1 MARLVVIGGGPSGLA
16 AALFSARRGHSVL
29 ILERDADHPSED
41 ADICFETWRR
51 LGVGQIRQAHQT
63 LALGN
68 LVLTQE
74 APDVF
79 AKLSE
84 DAPLVP
90 MINPPLP
97 GVPMFLGVRRTTF
110 ESGLRQAVDAEP
122 GVDIMT
128 GAIVSGLVANEG
140 TPTPH
145 VSGVRIKDGRII
157 EADLVID
164 ASGRATQI
172 QKWLAAIGARPCP
185 EEHQRV
191 GFTYLTRWYRLNEG
205 AELPQQV
212 IPPGM
217 QSSYGYFLA
226 VLGDRR
232 TFCLV
237 MIVSNDDPLR
247 QALSTPEA
255 FDKVASEVPLQA
267 PWLAAGTGITKPQ
280 AFANVHNCNRSLVD
294 EEGPIVTGLLLVGD
308 SASHTNPTLG
318 RGLSLSLA
326 HAQEAAR
333 SADQATVDPIGHALA
348 FAKWT
353 DDNVGIWYE
362 TQAATDFAAAARM
375 QAIFT
380 GAPVPQAAYPARV
393 FEALATCAATDESFV
408 EVFQSVAGVL
418 TPIKEV
424 LKRPG
429 VMQRIEPFL
438 DNAGHAFPPCP
449 LTRDRFEQLVMSA
462 AG

>member
-1 MARLVVIGGGPSGLA
+1 MARLIVIGGGPSGLA
-16 AALFSARRGHSVL
+16 TALFSARRGHSVL
-29 ILERDADHPSED
+29 VLERDGDLPPDD
-41 ADICFETWRR
+41 ADECFDTWQRR
-51 LGVGQIRQAHQT
+51 GVGQIRQAHQT

-74 APDVF
+74 VPDVF

-84 DAPLVP
+84 NAPLVP

-110 ESGLRQAVDAEP
+110 ESGLRQAVEAEP
-122 GVDIMT
+122 GIEIMA
-128 GAIVSGLVANEG
+128 GVIVNGLVADTTG
-140 TPTPH
+140 AVPH
-145 VSGVRIKDGRII
+145 VTGVRIKDGRVF

-164 ASGRATQI
+164 ATGRATQI
-172 QKWLAAIGARPCP
+172 QKWLGAIGTRPCP

-191 GFTYLTRWYRLNEG
+191 GFTYLTRWYRLHEG
-205 AELPQQV
+205 AAVPEQT

-217 QSSYGYFLA
+217 QASYGYFLA

-237 MIVSNDDPLR
+237 MILSNDDPHR
-247 QALSTPEA
+247 QALSTPEI
-255 FDKVASEVPLQA
+255 FDRVASEIPLHA
-267 PWLAAGTGITKPQ
+267 PWLAVGTGITKPQ
-280 AFANVHNCNRSLVD
+280 AFANVHNCNRTLVD
-294 EEGPIVTGLLLVGD
+294 QEGPIVTGLLLVGD

-318 RGLSLSLA
+318 RGLSLSLS

-333 SADQATVDPIGHALA
+333 SADRVTADPIAHAAA

-353 DDNVGIWYE
+353 EDNIGCWYE
-362 TQAATDFAAAARM
+362 TQAAVDVAAAARM
-375 QAIFT
+375 QAIFAGT
-380 GAPVPQAAYPARV
+380 PVPQAAYPARV
-393 FEALATCAATDESFV
+393 FEALAACAATDESFA

-418 TPIKEV
+418 TPINDV

-429 VMQRIEPFL
+429 VLERIEPFL
-438 DNAGHAFPPCP
+438 DNQGHAFPPCS
-449 LTRDRFEQLVMSA
+449 LTRERFEQLATSDA
-462 AG
+462 D